1 MSDNTLEMGFLDH
14 LEEFRWRI
22 LKSLAAVVVGAI
34 ISFVFIDKIMELLVA
49 PTERIDQQFNLQVL
63 KVQGMFMVKWGL
75 AFVGGIVLGLPVIT
89 YQLWKFVAPGLYG
102 SEVKFILPII
112 VFTYISFLCGIL
124 FAYLVI
130 IPFSLNFFTSM
141 GYGDVE
147 NNISINYY
155 FSFITWLLMGA
166 GIIFEMPIVSFI
178 LSSVEILTPKFLRKY
193 RRHAIVGIMILSA
206 FITPPDPV
214 SMLIMTGPLMILYEI
229 SILVS
234 AFVVRI
240 KKRREEKEANGKV
253 DS

>member
-1 MSDNTLEMGFLDH
+1 MTKDIVEMGFLDH

-22 LKSLAAVVVGAI
+22 IKSIAAVIVGAVV
-34 ISFVFIDKIMELLVA
+34 SFVFIDLIMDILVA
-49 PTERIDQQFNLQVL
+49 PTQKISDQFTLQVL

-75 AFVGGIVLGLPVIT
+75 AFVGGFILGLPIIT
-89 YQLWKFVAPGLYG
+89 YQLWKFAAPGLYG
-102 SEVKFILPII
+102 TEIKFVLPII
-112 VFTYISFLCGIL
+112 IFTYVAFLCGIF
-124 FAYLVI
+124 FAYFIL

-141 GYGDVE
+141 GYGDVQ

-155 FSFITWLLMGA
+155 FSFITWLMMGA

-178 LSSVEILTPKFLRKY
+178 LSSVGILTPKFLRTY

-214 SMLIMTGPLMILYEI
+214 SMVIMTFPLIILYEI

-234 AFVVRI
+234 AGVNRA
-240 KKRREEKEANGKV
+240 KRNKENESA
-253 DS
+253 

>member
-1 MSDNTLEMGFLDH
+1 MDKTNIVEMGFLDH

-22 LKSLAAVVVGAI
+22 IKSLAAVVVGAI
-34 ISFVFIDKIMELLVA
+34 ISFTFIDIIMEILVA
-49 PTERIDQQFNLQVL
+49 PTLNIGAQFTLQVL

-75 AFVGGIVLGLPVIT
+75 AFVGGFILGLPVIT

-102 SEVKFILPII
+102 TEIKYILPII
-112 VFTYISFLCGIL
+112 IFTYVAFLCGIL
-124 FAYLVI
+124 FAYFIL
-130 IPFSLNFFTSM
+130 IPFSLKFFTSM
-141 GYGDVE
+141 GYGDVQ

-155 FSFITWLLMGA
+155 FSFITWLMMGA

-178 LSSVEILTPKFLRKY
+178 LSLVGILTPKFLRTY

-214 SMLIMTGPLMILYEI
+214 SMIIMTFPLMILYEI

-234 AFVVRI
+234 AGVNRA
-240 KKRREEKEANGKV
+240 KRKNEIDPN
-253 DS
+253 